1 MQYELVEI
9 SLWFETSMAKAILYL
24 NLLYCK
30 VQVLETSIAT
40 KRAETSVFAP
50 YRFYHLK
57 EVQFVSVSTSNTK
70 LGFSYHHVSFF
81 LRAVCFFFTFMYNI
95 KVLLIH

>member
-1 MQYELVEI
+1 MVRNVNGKGD
-9 SLWFETSMAKAILYL
+9 SLFEFT
-24 NLLYCK
+24 LLQS
-30 VQVLETSIAT
+30 VAQVLETSIAT

-70 LGFSYHHVSFF
+70 LGFSYLGVSFF

>member
-1 MQYELVEI
+1 MVRNVNGKGD
-9 SLWFETSMAKAILYL
+9 SLFEFT
-24 NLLYCK
+24 LLQS
-30 VQVLETSIAT
+30 VAQVLETSIAT

>member
-1 MQYELVEI
+1 MVRNVNGKGD
-9 SLWFETSMAKAILYL
+9 SLFEFT
-24 NLLYCK
+24 LLQS
-30 VQVLETSIAT
+30 VAQVLETSIAT

-70 LGFSYHHVSFF
+70 LGFSYLGVSFF
-81 LRAVCFFFTFMYNI
+81 L
-95 KVLLIH
+95 